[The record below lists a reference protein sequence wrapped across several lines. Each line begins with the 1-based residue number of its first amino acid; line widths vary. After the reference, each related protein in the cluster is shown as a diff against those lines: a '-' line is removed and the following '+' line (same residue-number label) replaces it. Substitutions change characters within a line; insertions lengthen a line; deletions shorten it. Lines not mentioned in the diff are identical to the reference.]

1 MNIGTSFVNDP
12 EFQKLLGRRTD
23 VDLLSAA
30 LELARDATPDLDE
43 GPVRAWVEQ
52 RANELITP
60 LARAR
65 TEEEA
70 IREIGLCLSERHG
83 VRGRDD
89 SYEHPE
95 SSFLNS
101 VIERRSGIPIS
112 LSVLYMAV
120 AERAGWP
127 LSGVSAPRHFLTRY
141 EGQGGPLF
149 VDAFDGGSVLT
160 LEECLVRAEALS
172 GMPREAILPMLEP
185 ATSRAIVIRMLNNLK
200 SLYARLE
207 QWPAAWKVQARLVA
221 LQPAVY
227 AERRDF
233 GLISVKAQKF
243 GLAVDHLKACL
254 RDCPSDEAE
263 LIQGQIVEAQSRV
276 GTWN

>member
-1 MNIGTSFVNDP
+1 MNIGTSFFSDP

-30 LELARDATPDLDE
+30 LELARDATPGLDE
-43 GPVRAWVEQ
+43 RPVREWVEQ

-60 LARAR
+60 LACAR
-65 TEEEA
+65 TEEDA
-70 IREIGLCLSERHG
+70 IREIGRCLAERHG

-95 SSFLNS
+95 SSFVNC

-127 LSGVSAPRHFLTRY
+127 LAGVSAPRHFLMRY

-149 VDAFDGGSVLT
+149 VDAFDGGRVLS
-160 LEECLVRAEALS
+160 LDECLVRAEANS
-172 GMPREAILPMLEP
+172 GMPREVLLPMLEP
-185 ATSRAIVIRMLNNLK
+185 ASTRAIVIRMLNNLK
-200 SLYARLE
+200 GLYARRE
-207 QWPAAWKVQARLVA
+207 QWTSAWKVQARLVA

-233 GLISVKAQKF
+233 GLISVKAEKY
-243 GLAVDHLKACL
+243 GLAVDHLKVCL
-254 RDCPSDEAE
+254 RDCPSDEAD
-263 LIQGQIVEAQSRV
+263 LIQEQISEAQSRI